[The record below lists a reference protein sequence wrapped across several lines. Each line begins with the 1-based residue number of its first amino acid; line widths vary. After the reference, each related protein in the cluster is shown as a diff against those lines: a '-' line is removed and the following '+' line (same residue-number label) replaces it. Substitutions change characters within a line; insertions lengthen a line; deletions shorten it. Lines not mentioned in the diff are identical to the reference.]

1 MGRYV
6 CPQLI
11 SSNRVKCAL
20 QYEIPLKFYFLFFL
34 RRRFRSFLYL
44 CLFIF
49 FLRFFFT
56 LSAQIFSLSSS
67 SFDRESSRVSRSECS
82 RFVGFSSKCD
92 RMSYSSRSCGK
103 LSGTPRFREISAP
116 WTKCG
121 GLWDFLS
128 RSRMP
133 CCWGFNDCSSHGS
146 NKGCESAGLCPWAW
160 REEKGLIM

>member
-1 MGRYV
+1 MGRNLS
-6 CPQLI
+6 PTNLLH
-11 SSNRVKCAL
+11 RVKFAL
-20 QYEIPLKFYFLFFL
+20 QNEVPLKFYFFFFL

-67 SFDRESSRVSRSECS
+67 SFDRESGSKRS

-92 RMSYSSRSCGK
+92 RMPHSSRTCRK

-116 WTKCG
+116 GTKCG
-121 GLWDFLS
+121 GLSDFLS

-133 CCWGFNDCSSHGS
+133 CCWGFNDCASHGV
-146 NKGCESAGLCPWAW
+146 NKGCESTGLCPCAW
-160 REEKGLIM
+160 REEKGLIT